1 MSEPQPK
8 PLGEQERLNALLVRY
23 GPAVRGFI
31 GRRVRSAADADDLTQ
46 EVFARILGRAEA
58 GPIENVEGYL
68 FQAAANLLRERGRQS
83 SLRAAAPAIE
93 LGPELIGQ
101 DEEQTPER
109 ILLGKDAYNLMVAA
123 LLELPERTRTVF
135 ILSRFEE
142 VKGPEIARRLGVSI
156 SAVEKHM
163 MRALAHLRA
172 RVR

>member
-1 MSEPQPK
+1 MGEPRPR
-8 PLGEQERLNALLVRY
+8 PDSEQERLNALLVRY
-23 GPAVRGFI
+23 RPAVRGFI
-31 GRRVRSAADADDLTQ
+31 GRRVRTGADADDLTQ

-58 GPIENVEGYL
+58 GPIDNLEGYL

-83 SLRAAAPAIE
+83 NLRGAAPAIE
-93 LGPELIGQ
+93 LSPELIAE
-101 DEEQTPER
+101 DEVQTPER
-109 ILLGKDAYNLMVAA
+109 ILLGRDAYRQVLAA

-163 MRALAHLRA
+163 MKALAHLRG